1 MSASRI
7 GYFDCFA
14 GASGDMILACLL
26 DVGLRREVLAEAL
39 SSLGI
44 DGIEFDV
51 KDVLKKNVRAASFSF
66 RAEGKAAAWSR
77 QHSGTFKEIVTLIEG
92 SGLAASVRERA
103 LEAFDLLAGAEARIH
118 GTDKASV
125 HFHEVGSLDS
135 IVDVIGSFAGI
146 EALGLVQIICSPLAV
161 GMGVVNCEHGTLPSP
176 APATLEIAAGLP
188 VRGVAVDGELTTPTA
203 AAILKTC
210 ASDFGP
216 MPGMILD
223 SVGYGAGTRD
233 LPGVP
238 NVMRLV
244 VGKARPESPSA
255 LEHDRVSLIETNID
269 DINPQLFPQIY
280 DDLFAGGALDVWV
293 ENILMKKGRPGFL
306 LSVLARPEDAGALAG
321 VVLARTTTSGVRLR
335 DVDRLKL
342 PRRIVT
348 AETRFGTIRAKVFTL
363 EPQAA
368 QGSSVRCAP
377 EYEDCLRAA
386 REHRVAV
393 SEVIEETKHVV
404 LKMLSRA

>member
-1 MSASRI
+1 MSVSRI

-26 DVGLRREVLAEAL
+26 DAGLKREVLAEAL
-39 SSLGI
+39 GSLGI
-44 DGIEFDV
+44 EGIKFDV
-51 KDVLKKNVRAASFSF
+51 KSVLKKDVRAASFAF
-66 RAEGKAAAWSR
+66 RAEGKAAEWSR
-77 QHSGTFKEIVTLIEG
+77 HHSGTFKEIAALLEG
-92 SGLAASVRERA
+92 SGLAERVRTRS

-118 GTDKASV
+118 GTDKANV

-135 IVDVIGSFAGI
+135 IVDVVGSFAGI
-146 EALGLVQIICSPLAV
+146 EALGLTQIVCSPLAV
-161 GMGVVNCEHGTLPSP
+161 GMGTVQCEHGTLPSP

-188 VRGVAVDGELTTPTA
+188 VRGLAVDGELTTPTA

-233 LPGVP
+233 LPGLP

-244 VGKARPESPSA
+244 VGRARPESPFA
-255 LEHDRVSLIETNID
+255 LEHDRVALIETNID
-269 DINPQLFPQIY
+269 DINPQFLPQIY

-293 ENILMKKGRPGFL
+293 ENILMKKGRPAFL
-306 LSVLARPEDAGALAG
+306 LSVLARGEDAGALAG
-321 VVLARTTTSGVRLR
+321 LVLARTTTSGVRLR
-335 DVDRLKL
+335 EVDRLKL
-342 PRRIVT
+342 PRRIVK
-348 AETRFGTIRAKVFTL
+348 AETRFGTISVKVFTL
-363 EPQAA
+363 ESQA
-368 QGSSVRCAP
+368 RCAP

-386 REHRVAV
+386 REHRVPV

-404 LKMLSRA
+404 LKMLARA